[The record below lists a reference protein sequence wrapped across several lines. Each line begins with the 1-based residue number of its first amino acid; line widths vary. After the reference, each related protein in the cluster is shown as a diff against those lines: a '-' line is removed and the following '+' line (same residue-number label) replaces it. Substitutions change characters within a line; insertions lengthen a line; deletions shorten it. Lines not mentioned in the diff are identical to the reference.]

1 MTTSQDRLFIF
12 DTHPPHS
19 NDAPISASTHPA
31 RPHTLIHGDA
41 LDHTTIPKH
50 SVDLIITSPPYNV
63 SKPYTGDKAADAIG
77 TTEYLEFTEKWLSHC
92 YFWSRSTSRLCVN
105 ISLDKNKN
113 GKQPL
118 AAQLTHLAM
127 KVGWQYHATIIWN
140 EGNISK
146 RTAWGSWKSASAPH
160 VISPVETI
168 VVFYKDNWKRLR
180 QGKSDISAEEFK
192 NWVLGLWEF
201 NGESGKRIGHEA
213 PFPRELPKRCIKL
226 FSFQGDIILD
236 PFVGSGTTMI
246 EAINHH
252 RVAIGIEKQK
262 RYCEL
267 TLKRIEQECCM
278 SWTPSSPAKPDRS
291 IDSSWSSLRQDTN
304 QHSPESNRIPM
315 SL

>member
-1 MTTSQDRLFIF
+1 MKTSQDHSCISDR
-12 DTHPPHS
+12 HPPHG
-19 NDAPISASTHPA
+19 NDVPIVEDNHSP
-31 RPHTLIHGDA
+31 PHELIHGDA
-41 LDHTTIPKH
+41 LDQNTIPEN

-63 SKPYTGDKAADAIG
+63 SKAYTGEATSDAIDNA
-77 TTEYLEFTEKWLSHC
+77 EYLDFTAKWLAHC

-168 VVFYKDNWKRLR
+168 IIFYKDSWKRLR
-180 QGKSDISAEEFK
+180 QGKSDINAEEFK
-192 NWVLGLWEF
+192 QWVLGLWDF
-201 NGESGKRIGHEA
+201 NGENGKRIGHEA
-213 PFPRELPKRCIKL
+213 PFPKELPRRCIKL

-267 TLKRIEQECCM
+267 TLRRIEQECCI
-278 SWTPSSPAKPDRS
+278 SWKPSSPAKPDGS
-291 IDSSWSSLRQDTN
+291 INSSWNSLRQDTT
-304 QHSPESNRIPM
+304 QHLPKSNRIPM